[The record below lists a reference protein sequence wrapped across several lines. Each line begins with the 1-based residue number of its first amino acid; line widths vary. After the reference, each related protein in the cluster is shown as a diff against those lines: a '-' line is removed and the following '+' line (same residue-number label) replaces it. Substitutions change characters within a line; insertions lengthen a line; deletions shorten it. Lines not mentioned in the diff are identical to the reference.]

1 LFNTSAM
8 AAGPVAIPRFIAT
21 RYVSVG
27 KRSHLVSF
35 MSLISIIGLA
45 FGIAVLITV
54 LSVMNGFDEE
64 MRENILG
71 IVPHITAH
79 SDENLSESQWQTIID
94 SVNQNPDIRA
104 IAPVVD
110 VTGVAATARSSR
122 GVLINGI
129 DASVEADV
137 SAINR
142 YIFAGSLEEL
152 ANTRWGVVIG
162 QPLASQLQVGIGDK
176 IDLFSTSVNI
186 NPITPLPTFRSF
198 TVVGLFKVGSQNLDE
213 NLVLTNLDATRAL
226 FKLRTPYNGLR
237 LRTRDVLEA
246 DDIRRELYDSIP
258 YGVTL
263 GSWTSQFGAIYQNIQ
278 FSRSIIGFMLWLLI
292 GVAAFN
298 LVVSM
303 IMIVRDKTGDIA
315 ILRTLGA
322 SPKMIGNIF
331 MWQGLF
337 IGGIAIAIG
346 VSLGLLGSVYISDI
360 AAGIESGFGIQLLNA
375 DVYPIDFLPSKLKLS
390 DVLSV
395 VGGVVV
401 LSLFATIYPARR
413 AAAIQPAA
421 ALRME

>member
-1 LFNTSAM
+1 
-8 AAGPVAIPRFIAT
+8 
-21 RYVSVG
+21 
-27 KRSHLVSF
+27 

-71 IVPHITAH
+71 IVPHITVR
-79 SDENLSESQWQTIID
+79 SDENLSQSQWQAVID
-94 SVNQNPDIRA
+94 TLHQNPAIVA

-110 VTGVAATARSSR
+110 ATGVAANQTSSR

-129 DASVEADV
+129 DAEAEASV

-142 YIFAGSLEEL
+142 YIFAGSLDEL
-152 ANTRWGVVIG
+152 AATRWGVVIG
-162 QPLASQLQVGIGDK
+162 QPLASQLNVTLGDT
-176 IDLFSTSVNI
+176 IDLFSTSINI

-198 TVVGLFKVGSQNLDE
+198 TVVGLFKAGSQNLDE
-213 NLVLTNLDATRAL
+213 NLVLTNLDAARAL

-237 LRTRDVLEA
+237 LRTTDVLRA
-246 DDIRRELYDSIP
+246 DEIRSELYDSLP
-258 YGVTL
+258 YEVTI

-337 IGGIAIAIG
+337 IGGIAIVIG
-346 VSLGLLGSVYISDI
+346 VGLGLLGSVYISDI

-375 DVYPIDFLPSKLKLS
+375 DVYPIDFLPSKLKLG
-390 DVLSV
+390 DVLRV

-401 LSLFATIYPARR
+401 LSLMATVYPARR
-413 AAAIQPAA
+413 AAAIAPAA